1 MSHSTGDRVDPV
13 LRLRSSRL
21 PSTIL
26 PCPCLQSQE
35 RVRIELDQMSA
46 WGARALVFLL
56 SSKLVVLGQSTYFE
70 ILSPRSLIV
79 FPSIPSHQ
87 SAWRWQPHC
96 VFLPAVT
103 GIPITVVKRGQSRRC
118 QGASSLS
125 LSAEPQLGWAPSSV
139 GATWTLWVIRQGS
152 CLPSPSCGGSTSL
165 FGYMCLPQEKVLIIC

>member
-35 RVRIELDQMSA
+35 RVRIELDQMPVR
-46 WGARALVFLL
+46 GPRALVFLL
-56 SSKLVVLGQSTYFE
+56 SSKLVVLGQSPTL

-87 SAWRWQPHC
+87 SAW
-96 VFLPAVT
+96 
-103 GIPITVVKRGQSRRC
+103 
-118 QGASSLS
+118 
-125 LSAEPQLGWAPSSV
+125 
-139 GATWTLWVIRQGS
+139 
-152 CLPSPSCGGSTSL
+152 
-165 FGYMCLPQEKVLIIC
+165 